1 MGYKK
6 LAAMLISV
14 NTLMLV
20 LLIAAGIQHERQMS
34 VPDTSGTGSESTET
48 SADGALP
55 RLSELAVTEA
65 ADKEKCTSENAAD
78 PVQIIV
84 SSMYKD
90 IRISLIHEDGSQ
102 AAGYDWKAEISGEN
116 TGTFAADDSDKD
128 GVIYIC
134 PVPSGKYDIHIDGAG
149 DNSITVK
156 DSVTYTAVASIKN
169 EIKLESQIDAAKEDT
184 AVNDETDEGTQEQS
198 GGFDLSGGTIGID
211 VSKYN
216 KDIDWN
222 AAGADGIGYAII
234 RVGYRGS
241 STGCLVED
249 PYFEKNIEGARNAGL
264 KVGVYFFTQAVN
276 EAEAAEEA
284 GAVAAL
290 VSASELDLPVFLDVE
305 GSGSD
310 NGRAD
315 SLDTATRSANIKTF
329 CDTMTSLGYKA
340 GVYANKKW
348 LTQKIDTSQISEYMV
363 WLAQYNVQSPSYEG
377 GYSIWQYT
385 SKGSVNGINGNV
397 DMDLVK

>member
-20 LLIAAGIQHERQMS
+20 LLIASGIQHERQMS

-156 DSVTYTAVASIKN
+156 DS
-169 EIKLESQIDAAKEDT
+169 
-184 AVNDETDEGTQEQS
+184 
-198 GGFDLSGGTIGID
+198 
-211 VSKYN
+211 
-216 KDIDWN
+216 
-222 AAGADGIGYAII
+222 
-234 RVGYRGS
+234 
-241 STGCLVED
+241 
-249 PYFEKNIEGARNAGL
+249 
-264 KVGVYFFTQAVN
+264 
-276 EAEAAEEA
+276 
-284 GAVAAL
+284 
-290 VSASELDLPVFLDVE
+290 
-305 GSGSD
+305 
-310 NGRAD
+310 
-315 SLDTATRSANIKTF
+315 
-329 CDTMTSLGYKA
+329 
-340 GVYANKKW
+340 
-348 LTQKIDTSQISEYMV
+348 
-363 WLAQYNVQSPSYEG
+363 
-377 GYSIWQYT
+377 
-385 SKGSVNGINGNV
+385 
-397 DMDLVK
+397 